1 MYNFYTTELLVQ
13 DRQQRLVE
21 ERRQAALGA
30 AVQCAK
36 PRHAI
41 AHWLG
46 RLVAAPR
53 GFVRRG
59 SVRPI

>member
-30 AVQCAK
+30 AVQHAK
-36 PRHAI
+36 LRYSI
-41 AHWLG
+41 VHWLG

-59 SVRPI
+59 AVRPI